1 VAVEIPRNLP
11 FLDGG
16 DLAAKHPGELVDS
29 AEYGETIRSWCD
41 SSKVRLIVTRQVVAT
56 LCLQQNFTLA
66 ELEVLYAAAAGR
78 TAIQRL
84 LKTVVELKLLAH
96 HDDGYC
102 WTKLLFNEAFDRILF
117 KLLDEDVI
125 AFYEFVVMFNNLKKT
140 TEIVGEFEK
149 SSGRERS
156 EAHLQTIAEALY
168 NDEVFASAVSF

>member
-78 TAIQRL
+78 TAIQIL
-84 LKTVVELKLLAH
+84 LKTGVELKLLTH

-102 WTKLLFNEAFDRILF
+102 WTKLLFNEAFDRI
-117 KLLDEDVI
+117 
-125 AFYEFVVMFNNLKKT
+125 
-140 TEIVGEFEK
+140 
-149 SSGRERS
+149 
-156 EAHLQTIAEALY
+156 
-168 NDEVFASAVSF
+168 